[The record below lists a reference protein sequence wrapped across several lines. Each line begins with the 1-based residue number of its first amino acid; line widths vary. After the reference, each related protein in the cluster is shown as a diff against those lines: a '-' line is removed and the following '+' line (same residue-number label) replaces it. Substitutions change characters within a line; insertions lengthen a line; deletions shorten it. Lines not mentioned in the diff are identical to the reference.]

1 MKETQRTKQDPSLE
15 AIFKWMYVVI
25 VPCATNWIIASSRA
39 KDKPSVWIFYFSKK
53 KRKVCSIKL
62 DVSKVFR
69 NWHHYFPNIIFYDKK
84 EDNKVALGYVMYV
97 MLLEKILFEME
108 GKKSVSINVYHFL
121 HWHMILDIKDKR
133 SKNCCLRRD
142 LKKKLLN

>member
-25 VPCATNWIIASSRA
+25 VHCATNWIIASSRA

-53 KRKVCSIKL
+53 KKKVCSIKL

-69 NWHHYFPNIIFYDKK
+69 NWRHYFPNIIFYDKK
-84 EDNKVALGYVMYV
+84 EDNEVALGYVMYV
-97 MLLEKILFEME
+97 MLLEKNPNWN
-108 GKKSVSINVYHFL
+108 GKKKISFNKCRPFSTLTYDP
-121 HWHMILDIKDKR
+121 WH
-133 SKNCCLRRD
+133 
-142 LKKKLLN
+142 